1 MNVRRRWFVAATLCA
16 AVAASAATIARAD
29 DAPASGV
36 AAIVDDAL
44 LKGLAKH
51 ATRVEEMKARGEFT
65 LSGKMEALDGSG
77 NPTETKELV
86 MRSTPTSTP
95 HDRVVKIV
103 RYVEDGKDKTAEAQ
117 TKADERRAKRK
128 SAAPSGKP
136 DRQDLKMPFL
146 PSEQARYVFSIA
158 ERDVAGGRVRVA
170 FVPKAPAEDAIKGSA
185 WVDERT
191 SEVLSMG
198 FSFSKNPI
206 FVDHVEVT
214 LTFGL
219 STPLGRAPS
228 TIAFDGR
235 GGFLFV
241 HKHYRGTA
249 TISDP
254 KVVTP

>member
-1 MNVRRRWFVAATLCA
+1 MTHRRSSRRQWFVAAMLCA
-16 AVAASAATIARAD
+16 AAAAVTPTIAHAD
-29 DAPASGV
+29 DPPVAS
-36 AAIVDDAL
+36 IDDAL

-51 ATRVEEMKARGEFT
+51 ATRVEDMKARGEFT
-65 LSGKMEALDGSG
+65 LSGKMEALDGNG
-77 NPTETKELV
+77 HPTETKELV

-95 HDRVVKIV
+95 HDRVVKVV

-128 SAAPSGKP
+128 TNPTPS
-136 DRQDLKMPFL
+136 RQDLKMPFL
-146 PSEQARYVFSIA
+146 ASEQARYVFTLA
-158 ERDVAGGRVRVA
+158 ERDAAGGRVRIA
-170 FVPKAPAEDAIKGSA
+170 FVPKTPAEDAIKGSA

-191 SEVLSMG
+191 SEVLTMG

-219 STPLGRAPS
+219 STPLGRPPS
-228 TIAFDGR
+228 KITFDGR

-241 HKHYRGTA
+241 HKHYRGAA

-254 KVVTP
+254 KVVSF

>member
-1 MNVRRRWFVAATLCA
+1 MGSRRQWFVAAMLCA
-16 AVAASAATIARAD
+16 AVAAAAPTIARAD
-29 DAPASGV
+29 DVPASSG
-36 AAIVDDAL
+36 AASIDKAL
-44 LKGLAKH
+44 LEGLGKH
-51 ATRVEEMKARGEFT
+51 ATHLEEMKARGEFT
-65 LSGKMEALDGSG
+65 LSGKMEALDDSG
-77 NPTETKELV
+77 HPTETKELV

-95 HDRVVKIV
+95 HDRVVKV
-103 RYVEDGKDKTAEAQ
+103 VHYAEDGKDKTAEAQ

-128 SAAPSGKP
+128 KANANTKP

-146 PSEQARYVFSIA
+146 PSEQARYVFSLA
-158 ERDVAGGRVRVA
+158 ERDAAGGRVRIA
-170 FVPKAPAEDAIKGSA
+170 FAPKTPAEDAIKGSA

-191 SEVLSMG
+191 SEVLTMG

-219 STPLGRAPS
+219 STQLGRAPS
-228 TIAFDGR
+228 KITFDGR

-241 HKHYRGTA
+241 HKHYRGEA

-254 KVVTP
+254 KVVSF

>member
-1 MNVRRRWFVAATLCA
+1 
-16 AVAASAATIARAD
+16 
-29 DAPASGV
+29 
-36 AAIVDDAL
+36 
-44 LKGLAKH
+44 
-51 ATRVEEMKARGEFT
+51 
-65 LSGKMEALDGSG
+65 
-77 NPTETKELV
+77 

-95 HDRVVKIV
+95 HDRVVKII
-103 RYVEDGKDKTAEAQ
+103 RYLEDGKDKTAEAQ
-117 TKADERRAKRK
+117 TKADDRRAKRK
-128 SAAPSGKP
+128 SGKP

-146 PSEQARYVFSIA
+146 PSEQSRYVFSLA
-158 ERDVAGGRVRVA
+158 ERDAAGGRVRVA
-170 FVPKAPAEDAIKGSA
+170 FVPKTPAEDAIKGSA

-228 TIAFDGR
+228 QITFDGR

-241 HKHYRGTA
+241 HKHYRGAA

-254 KVVTP
+254 RVVSP